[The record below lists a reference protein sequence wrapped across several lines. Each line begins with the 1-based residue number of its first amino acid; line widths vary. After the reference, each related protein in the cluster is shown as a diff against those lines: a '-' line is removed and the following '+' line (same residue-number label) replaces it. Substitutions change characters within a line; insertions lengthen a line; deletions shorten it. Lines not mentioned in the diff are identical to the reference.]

1 MGKVE
6 KYLNI
11 AKTVV
16 IKTPHDIDDKIL
28 QKLENLEKEDKF
40 LLDEEFLEYLKKN
53 NSRIYLFNEKIKN
66 NQGKV
71 ITAGIIVFGI
81 LLFLFFRF
89 ILLKNKSK

>member
-11 AKTVV
+11 AKTAV

-28 QKLENLEKEDKF
+28 QKLEKLEKEDKL

-53 NSRIYLFNEKIKN
+53 NSRIYLFNEKVKN

-71 ITAGIIVFGI
+71 ITAGIIFLGVLFF
-81 LLFLFFRF
+81 LLFRF

>member
-11 AKTVV
+11 AKTAV

-28 QKLENLEKEDKF
+28 KKLESLKREDSL

-71 ITAGIIVFGI
+71 IAAGIIVFGI
-81 LLFLFFRF
+81 LLFLFIRF
-89 ILLKNKSK
+89 IFSKNK